1 MLTPLRGIML
11 VLLAAS
17 LLVSGRQWWLRYPV
31 EPNPPAVYVA
41 LGASDTV
48 GVGADR
54 PAAEG
59 WVPRV
64 HAALPRSTRLVNLGI
79 GGATL
84 AEIVRQELPPALDAR
99 PRWVTLWAGVNDI
112 ARGVP
117 REQFARQLDTLLAD
131 LRSAAAPDDG
141 GQRTIL
147 VLNIPD
153 LRQLPAFAGVD
164 RVALDATVREWNQAI
179 AEAAARHDATVVDLY
194 AHWTELARRPDYLSA
209 DGFHPSSA
217 GYRRIAELV
226 LNTLNQDVSSA
237 PAPLR
242 R

>member
-1 MLTPLRGIML
+1 LSVITSLRGTVL
-11 VLLAAS
+11 VLFVAG
-17 LLVSGRQWWLRYPV
+17 LLFSGGQWWLHYAG
-31 EPNPPAVYVA
+31 EANPPAVYVA

-48 GVGADR
+48 GVGADH

-59 WVPRV
+59 WAPRV
-64 HAALPRSTRLVNLGI
+64 HAGLPLRTRFVNLGI
-79 GGATL
+79 SGATL
-84 AEIVRQELPPALDAR
+84 EEITRQELPPALDAR

-117 REQFARQLDTLLAD
+117 RERFSRQLDTLLAD
-131 LRSAAAPDDG
+131 LRSAAPG
-141 GQRTIL
+141 GERTIL

-164 RVALDATVREWNQAI
+164 PALLDTTVRAWNQAI
-179 AEAAARHDATVVDLY
+179 AEAAVRHDAMVVDLY
-194 AHWTELARRPDYLSA
+194 AHWNELAQHPEYLSA
-209 DGFHPSSA
+209 DGFHPSSR
-217 GYRRIAELV
+217 GYGRIAELV

-237 PAPLR
+237 VPPLR